1 MIMVIYLLTALFLGG
16 FGNYLIPLMVGA
28 RDMVFPYV
36 NMLSYWV
43 YLLAVLVLVA
53 SFFTPGGP
61 TGAGWTLYPP
71 QAILS
76 GTPGADWGIILM
88 LVSLILFIIGFTMG
102 GLNYVVT
109 VLQARTR
116 GMTLMRMPLTVWGIL
131 TATVL
136 ALLAFPAL
144 FVGCVMMLFDRILG
158 TSFFMPAVVEMGEHL
173 KYRGGSPLLFQHL
186 FWFFGHPEVYIV
198 ALPAFG
204 IVSDLIST
212 HARRNI
218 FGYRMMVWA
227 IVVIGALSFVVWAH
241 HMYVSGMNPYFGF
254 FFATTT
260 LIIAI
265 PTAIKVYNW
274 VLTLWRGDIH
284 LTVPMLFAL
293 AFIVTFVNGGLTGLF
308 LGNASR
314 GCSAVRH
321 HVRRRPLP
329 HGDGRGAH
337 PRDFRRDLPLVP
349 EGHRANAERDAGQ
362 VPLLGHLPRGLRDL
376 LPHALSGPAGRA
388 APLLRDGR
396 YRPSFRTRP
405 HTLNAFITVAALIVG
420 FAQMVFLFNLIWSL
434 FKGKPAGGNPWRATT
449 LEWQTPETPPGHG
462 NWGKEL
468 PVVYRWAYDYSV
480 PGAERGFRAAEPAGG
495 RARRL
500 GRRAVSITILF
511 VLASDRRHRR
521 MVAIAAKADGQALA
535 GSRRDRRLPGHGRIV
550 PARRED
556 RTWVCFSRSSAR
568 CLRSSSAPIS
578 CACRWRTGAHAR
590 AGAAVVQHGRA
601 DLEQCRAAI
610 GTGRGTQ
617 ETDGR
622 RRIRPD
628 CRRPLRLDFPGRAAL
643 CVAAAER
650 RRLLLGGQPG
660 QRLLLSV
667 HRRARTALVGR
678 PGGLGPDGRQG
689 VARL

>member
-1 MIMVIYLLTALFLGG
+1 MSYVAHDESAFAPPAEVEEVELYHPKTWVGKYVWSQDAKVIAVQYAITAIGIGLVALVLSWLMRLQLGYPNTFSFINPSNYLQFVTMHGMIMVIYLLTALFLGG

-36 NMLSYWV
+36 NMVSYWV

-53 SFFTPGGP
+53 SFFMPGGP
-61 TGAGWTLYPP
+61 TGSGWTLYPP

-76 GTPGADWGIILM
+76 GTPGRDWGIILM

-144 FVGCVMMLFDRILG
+144 FVGCVMLLFDRILG

-212 HARRNI
+212 HARKNI

-227 IVVIGALSFVVWAH
+227 LVAIGALSFVVWAH
-241 HMYVSGMNPYFGF
+241 HMYVSGMNPNFGF

-293 AFIVTFVNGGLTGLF
+293 GFIVTFVNGGLTGLF
-308 LGNASR
+308 LGN
-314 GCSAVRH
+314 V
-321 HVRRRPLP
+321 VV
-329 HGDGRGAH
+329 D
-337 PRDFRRDLPLVP
+337 
-349 EGHRANAERDAGQ
+349 
-362 VPLLGHLPRGLRDL
+362 VPLSGTMFVVAHFHMVMAVSPILVVFGAIYHWYPKVTGRMLDDWLGKFHFWVTFLGAYLIFFPMHYLGLLGIPR
-376 LPHALSGPAGRA
+376 
-388 APLLRDGR
+388 R
-396 YRPSFRTRP
+396 YHDIGEVAFIPPSA
-405 HTLNAFITVAALIVG
+405 HQLNAFITVVALTVG
-420 FAQMVFLFNLIWSL
+420 FAQMVFLFNLVWSL
-434 FKGKPAGGNPWRATT
+434 FKGRPSVFNASRTTT

-480 PGAERGFRAAEPAGG
+480 PGAAQDFIPQNQPRGATQ
-495 RARRL
+495 
-500 GRRAVSITILF
+500 AV
-511 VLASDRRHRR
+511 H
-521 MVAIAAKADGQALA
+521 
-535 GSRRDRRLPGHGRIV
+535 
-550 PARRED
+550 
-556 RTWVCFSRSSAR
+556 
-568 CLRSSSAPIS
+568 
-578 CACRWRTGAHAR
+578 
-590 AGAAVVQHGRA
+590 GAA
-601 DLEQCRAAI
+601 
-610 GTGRGTQ
+610 
-617 ETDGR
+617 
-622 RRIRPD
+622 
-628 CRRPLRLDFPGRAAL
+628 
-643 CVAAAER
+643 
-650 RRLLLGGQPG
+650 
-660 QRLLLSV
+660 S
-667 HRRARTALVGR
+667 
-678 PGGLGPDGRQG
+678 
-689 VARL
+689 